1 MKPINQQTLTPTN
14 ALGADINPTVVTW
27 SWESRIVDR
36 YGMPTD
42 ETKTY
47 HSEFTVM
54 NSLDLECIIEVLNS
68 PHTGTT
74 CVSVVEV
81 IA

>member
-14 ALGADINPTVVTW
+14 PLGADINPTVVTW
-27 SWESRIVDR
+27 SWESRIVNC
-36 YGMPTD
+36 YGMLTD

-47 HSEFTVM
+47 YSEFTV
-54 NSLDLECIIEVLNS
+54 NS
-68 PHTGTT
+68 PNTGTT

-81 IA
+81 EA

>member
-14 ALGADINPTVVTW
+14 PLGADINPTVVTW
-27 SWESRIVDR
+27 SWESRIVNC
-36 YGMPTD
+36 YGMLTD

-47 HSEFTVM
+47 YSEFTVT
-54 NSLDLECIIEVLNS
+54 NSLDLRCIIEVLNS
-68 PHTGTT
+68 PNTGTT

-81 IA
+81 EA